1 MSETQDTKALA
12 DALLARAHRLA
23 EEERLLAEHERERLL
38 NAARQRVEQR
48 RRQAENAAELQADRH
63 YRQMVQ
69 REELDI
75 RAKLEKLRW
84 TLIQSV
90 LAELTDTLDQL
101 HADPQQYR
109 ALLLNLLREACSTMQ
124 GDGLVAQLNNRDHST
139 FQQEWTQLLSEAG
152 CRHTVELSEER
163 CDCNGG
169 VLLRNDADDVRFD
182 NTFEARL
189 ERLRPIIEQRVDE
202 ALFGRR
208 ENTEVSLHAG

>member
-1 MSETQDTKALA
+1 MSDTQDTKALA
-12 DALLARAHRLA
+12 DALLARARRLA
-23 EEERLLAEHERERLL
+23 EEERRLAEHERERLL
-38 NAARQRVEQR
+38 GAARQRVEQR
-48 RRQAENAAELQADRH
+48 RRQAEDAASLQAERH

-90 LAELTDTLDQL
+90 LAEMSEVLGAL
-101 HADPQQYR
+101 HEEPQRYR
-109 ALLLNLLREACSTMQ
+109 ALLLNLLREGCGAMQ
-124 GDGLVAQLNNRDHST
+124 GSGVVAQLNSRDYSA
-139 FQQEWTQLLSEAG
+139 FQHEWTQLLSEAG
-152 CRHTVELSEER
+152 CEQPVKLSEER
-163 CDCNGG
+163 CECSGG
-169 VLLRNDADDVRFD
+169 ILLRNEADDVRFD

>member
-1 MSETQDTKALA
+1 MSESQDTKALA

-23 EEERLLAEHERERLL
+23 EEEKLLATHERERLL

-48 RRQAENAAELQADRH
+48 RRQSETAAALQAERH

-90 LAELTDTLDQL
+90 VGELSEALGKVQD
-101 HADPQQYR
+101 DPQRYR
-109 ALLLNLLREACSTMQ
+109 ALLLSLLREACAAMPDS
-124 GDGLVAQLNNRDHST
+124 GLVAQLNNRDYT
-139 FQQEWTQLLSEAG
+139 AFRNEWEQLQSEAG
-152 CRHTVELSEER
+152 CKQSVELSEER
-163 CDCNGG
+163 CDCAGG
-169 VLLRNDADDVRFD
+169 ILLRNESDNIRFD

-189 ERLRPIIEQRVDE
+189 ERLRPIIEQHVDE